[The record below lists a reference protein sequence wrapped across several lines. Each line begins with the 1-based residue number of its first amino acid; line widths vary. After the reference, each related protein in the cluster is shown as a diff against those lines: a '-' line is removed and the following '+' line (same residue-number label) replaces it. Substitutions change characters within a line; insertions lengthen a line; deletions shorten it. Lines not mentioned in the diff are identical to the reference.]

1 MFRSTTCTFIS
12 RPRGFR
18 SFMHSTVLAAVIVTG
33 GIFATSARAQQ
44 APSQDSQAQPAAP
57 SGDENHG
64 HRHMPSID
72 QQLKHL
78 TKALKLR
85 DDQQTKVRS
94 VLEEQQKQMEQIR
107 SDASLSRDDRFSKM
121 KEIHESSNTQIKTA
135 LDDDQ
140 QKKFDE
146 IQQKRQEHMHG
157 HQNAPS
163 PQP

>member
-1 MFRSTTCTFIS
+1 MFRSTICSFIP

-18 SFMHSTVLAAVIVTG
+18 SLFNSTVLAVIVTG
-33 GIFATSARAQQ
+33 GIFASSARAQQ

-57 SGDENHG
+57 SGEENHG
-64 HRHMPSID
+64 HRHRPSID
-72 QQLKHL
+72 HQLKHL

-94 VLEEQQKQMEQIR
+94 ALEEQQKQMEQIH
-107 SDASLSRDDRFSKM
+107 SDASLSRNDRFSKM
-121 KEIHESSNTQIKTA
+121 KEIRESANTQIKAA
-135 LDDDQ
+135 LDDEQ

-157 HQNAPS
+157 HQGAPS